1 MIMLRYG
8 KLLKMIKLSIIICH
22 CRKETVLIPIG
33 TALRKST
40 VRIIAKV
47 MCMAKRTHGK
57 EVVGQALIDETNIK
71 RLWMTEGIMYIII
84 KCLLI
89 QRFLKFAFV
98 ALLHQVVE
106 CTFRILFVSS
116 EKLLTSPILT
126 SCFWLTRLLPC
137 FSVQIKHKNCKKQ
150 EYV

>member
-1 MIMLRYG
+1 MPLP
-8 KLLKMIKLSIIICH
+8 KK
-22 CRKETVLIPIG
+22 TVLIPIG

-47 MCMAKRTHGK
+47 LCMAKRTHGK

-71 RLWMTEGIMYIII
+71 RLWMTEGMMYIII

-126 SCFWLTRLLPC
+126 SCF
-137 FSVQIKHKNCKKQ
+137 
-150 EYV
+150 